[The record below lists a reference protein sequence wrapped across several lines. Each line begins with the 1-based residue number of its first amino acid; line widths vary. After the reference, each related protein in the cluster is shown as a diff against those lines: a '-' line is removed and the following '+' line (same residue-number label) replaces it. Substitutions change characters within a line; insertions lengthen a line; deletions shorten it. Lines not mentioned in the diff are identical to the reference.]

1 MQQEA
6 VWPSSVIF
14 VGVLNPCA
22 SLVALEE
29 GTCALQQ
36 IMQSGLEP
44 HVFVANSLVDIMQNV
59 GWSVF
64 NKMPSRDVVTWNAR
78 LRGCAMHGHGWELS
92 NILNMLLNEF
102 LKWSLAMLLVMCCCQ
117 TSTLLL
123 ATGISVRM
131 LNSRERK
138 KF

>member
-92 NILNMLLNEF
+92 NILNRFVEKLYSQMTSLLFVFCELVVLQVWWMKACAVMLQ
-102 LKWSLAMLLVMCCCQ
+102 WPW
-117 TSTLLL
+117 T
-123 ATGISVRM
+123 I
-131 LNSRERK
+131 
-138 KF
+138 